1 MIFSSYLQV
10 WTPDHGLCCLVKVCL
25 AYIQTARPWLS
36 DGHRPFPVDMHGLF
50 PFPWT
55 AEGTLWVCY
64 SWDKR
69 AGAVKALR
77 ALRGLNGPHQP
88 HMGPPHTPTPGAV
101 LQLSRAPTCRAA
113 VQPRGSAAYL
123 PMDSSRPQ
131 PLSWSPCLTL
141 ALLWHLVPWDGSY
154 PASCAIPVPQGAAGP
169 HAPR

>member
-1 MIFSSYLQV
+1 MHSDS
-10 WTPDHGLCCLVKVCL
+10 H
-25 AYIQTARPWLS
+25 PWLS
-36 DGHRPFPVDMHGLF
+36 DGDRPFLVDMHGLF

-77 ALRGLNGPHQP
+77 ALRGLSGPDQP

-101 LQLSRAPTCRAA
+101 LQLSRAPTC
-113 VQPRGSAAYL
+113 PWTTH
-123 PMDSSRPQ
+123 PDHNHSSRPQ
-131 PLSWSPCLTL
+131 PLSWSPCLTS
-141 ALLWHLVPWDGSY
+141 ALLWHLVPWDGSC
-154 PASCAIPVPQGAAGP
+154 PASCAIPIPQGAAGP